1 MVNKCVLKIN
11 KHYWPT
17 INMPHNQKYV
27 EFKLRFIAFAHDNLS
42 LKWGM
47 NTIYNRDD
55 ELISNSNR
63 LNLDREEGKQ
73 K

>member
-1 MVNKCVLKIN
+1 
-11 KHYWPT
+11 
-17 INMPHNQKYV
+17 MPHNQKYV
-27 EFKLRFIAFAHDNLS
+27 EFKLRFIAFALDNLS